1 MKFVCGFT
9 GHEEV
14 WHGFIDIILLS
25 NGGIPETAASYF
37 DDSQGLV
44 AVASHINGMIGVLIF

>member
-1 MKFVCGFT
+1 MIGFT

-14 WHGFIDIILLS
+14 WHGSIDIILPS
-25 NGGIPETAASYF
+25 NGGITETAASYF

-44 AVASHINGMIGVLIF
+44 TVASPMNGMYMMS